1 MRTQTHNIFKR
12 KQNRFNMS
20 YKEGEVE
27 ILQPIEESLMKDLGI
42 FTKTDLYKYCL
53 KQVFNLRSAASLNVP
68 V

>member
-53 KQVFNLRSAASLNVP
+53 KQVFNLRSAAALNVS
-68 V
+68 